1 MDGLELCRRL
11 RAKPDG
17 DRAVAVMLTGRAE
30 PDDLDEVV
38 AAGADDYISKPF
50 KLEDLDVRIAF
61 GERQVPVH
69 GTQADAKARLRA
81 SEQLDCELLIAS
93 QHQAD
98 QLWLLHR
105 VRQTLSTELELDVV
119 FRTVVEAIA
128 NILGYDFTS
137 LYTLDDGRLHLR
149 HQVGYDDP
157 SKIYYTIE
165 PGQGIAGTVV
175 QTGQPVHLS
184 DARTVPE
191 FLAADDSLVHE
202 ICVPLHDIG
211 MVVGIVNVESAA
223 ERPLTDEDF
232 QLLLGV
238 AELVSASIT
247 RGRLYAEV
255 RDKERLLRSVL
266 DSVHEVVFRTDAVGR
281 FQFLNRAWETITGCS
296 VEESLGKTAIEYQA
310 PERRN
315 ELACDFQRLAN
326 REIAEIRGDYQL
338 LSAGGATR
346 WVEAHAALADAGDA
360 RVDVVGTRGE
370 VGARKWAGEAL
381 RERDERL
388 RDLAMHDLPTGRP
401 N

>member
-1 MDGLELCRRL
+1 VYPSGLPGVNALVVEDNPGIREIVADLLQRRGHAVTAFGDAEAAWDWLQGAPVDLAVLDWGLPGMDGLELCRRL

-50 KLEDLDVRIAF
+50 RLEDLDVRVAF

-69 GTQADAKARLRA
+69 GAQADAKARLRA
-81 SEQLDCELLIAS
+81 SEQLHRELLIAS
-93 QHQAD
+93 QHQAN
-98 QLWLLHR
+98 QLRLLHR
-105 VRQTLSTELELDVV
+105 VRETLSTELELDVV

-128 NILGYDFTS
+128 DILGYDFTN
-137 LYTLDDGRLHLR
+137 LYTLDDGRLHRR

-191 FLAADDSLVHE
+191 FLAADDSVVHE

-223 ERPLTDEDF
+223 ERPLTDDDF

-255 RDKERLLRSVL
+255 RDKERLLQSVL

-281 FQFLNRAWETITGCS
+281 FLFLNRAWESITGLS

-315 ELACDFQRLAN
+315 ELTRDFQRLAN
-326 REIAEIRGDYQL
+326 GEIAEIRGD
-338 LSAGGATR
+338 
-346 WVEAHAALADAGDA
+346 
-360 RVDVVGTRGE
+360 
-370 VGARKWAGEAL
+370 
-381 RERDERL
+381 
-388 RDLAMHDLPTGRP
+388 
-401 N
+401 